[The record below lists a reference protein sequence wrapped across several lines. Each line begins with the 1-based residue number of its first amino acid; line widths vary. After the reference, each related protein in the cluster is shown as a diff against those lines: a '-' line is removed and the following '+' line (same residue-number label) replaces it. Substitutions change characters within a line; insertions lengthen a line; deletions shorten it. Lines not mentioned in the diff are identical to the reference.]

1 MKVNVSL
8 KKAMSLILMTMMV
21 IYANAKINMG
31 TINLTVGESEQVFAE
46 PSTYYTVSG
55 SWYRT
60 GGTAFYISARSQ
72 RSCTITAINAG
83 TATLEWEGLINATWA
98 EMYWTINV
106 SSGNGGGGSGS
117 GNSTDAPDEPSEKW
131 DASGNYSITWYNKN
145 KSEFTLTTDKEL
157 AGLAYLVNNGY
168 SDFSGKTIKIGD
180 DISLSGKSWASIGT
194 YEKQFNGTFDGQG
207 HIIGGLFI
215 GKQDDNQ
222 KYYGFFGYL
231 GNKSVVRNVVLQ
243 GEVYVYNPVYTDT
256 KYRGHHYVGGL
267 AGDCNSTLVENC
279 KSEMT
284 VKYSRS
290 VPSGG
295 NVGEVNVG
303 GLFGWCGSGIIRYCS
318 HEGDVICLQTPA
330 NAGYNDVAL
339 PYVGGLI
346 GYYSGS
352 SWGTAVLEY
361 CENISNTITLSV
373 PNNSKST
380 NHLRVGGLFGQGYG
394 KVQYCRNICNFDI
407 THNGFPYSGPILAY
421 IGGIGGQ
428 STATTINCYS
438 SVPNTKINS
447 TRINEVHYSGI
458 GGNSSTSKANYSNSD
473 ASIQTSLTVTREY
486 DGSTAFSST
495 QMQTSAFL
503 DELNTYSIIEG
514 DGAVWAQDDNGYPYI
529 EKLRETSGINNIK
542 TESRPFGKIHSLS
555 GQFLTT
561 PKKGIN
567 IIGGKKV
574 VVK

>member
-1 MKVNVSL
+1 MNEFLMKALSFV
-8 KKAMSLILMTMMV
+8 LMTMMA
-21 IYANAKINMG
+21 ICANAKINMG
-31 TINLTVGESEQVFAE
+31 TIDLMVGESKQVFAE

-55 SWYRT
+55 NWSRT

-106 SSGNGGGGSGS
+106 SSGNSGGGSGS

-207 HIIGGLFI
+207 HIIGGLFV

-222 KYYGFFGYL
+222 LYYGFFGYL

-256 KYRGHHYVGGL
+256 KYTGHHYVGGL
-267 AGDCNSTLVENC
+267 AGNCNSTLVENC

-295 NVGEVNVG
+295 NVREVNVG

-407 THNGFPYSGPILAY
+407 THNGFPYSGSILAY

-529 EKLRETSGINNIK
+529 EKLRMTSGINNVK
-542 TESRPFGKIHSLS
+542 MEYEQSGKIYSLS
-555 GQFLTT
+555 GQLLTT

-574 VVK
+574 VIK

>member
-1 MKVNVSL
+1 
-8 KKAMSLILMTMMV
+8 
-21 IYANAKINMG
+21 MG
-31 TINLTVGESEQVFAE
+31 TIDLTVGESKQVFAE

-55 SWYRT
+55 NWSRT

-72 RSCTITAINAG
+72 RNCTITAINAG

-106 SSGNGGGGSGS
+106 SSGNSGGGSGS

-168 SDFSGKTIKIGD
+168 SEFSGKTIKIGD

-207 HIIGGLFI
+207 HIIGGLFV

-222 KYYGFFGYL
+222 LYYGFFGYL

-256 KYRGHHYVGGL
+256 KYTGHHYVGGL
-267 AGDCNSTLVENC
+267 AGNCNSTLVENC

-295 NVGEVNVG
+295 NVSEVNVG
-303 GLFGWCGSGIIRYCS
+303 GLFGRCGSGIIRYCS

-407 THNGFPYSGPILAY
+407 THNGFPYSGSILAY

-529 EKLRETSGINNIK
+529 EKLRMTLGINNVK
-542 TESRPFGKIHSLS
+542 MEYEQSGKIYSLS
-555 GQFLTT
+555 GQLLTT

-567 IIGGKKV
+567 PNRSLELHIYKLL
-574 VVK
+574 VKQANLCHCVTDPRLFQP

>member
-1 MKVNVSL
+1 MNVNELLRKSWSL
-8 KKAMSLILMTMMV
+8 VMMAMMTV
-21 IYANAKINMG
+21 CANAKINMG
-31 TINLTVGESEQVFAE
+31 TINLQVGESQQVFAE

-55 SWYRT
+55 NWSRT
-60 GGTAFYISARSQ
+60 GGSAFYISARSQ

-98 EMYWTINV
+98 EMYWTVNV
-106 SSGNGGGGSGS
+106 SGNSGGGSGT
-117 GNSTDAPDEPSEKW
+117 GDPTGAPDEPTEKW
-131 DASGNYSITWYNKN
+131 DTSGNYSITWYNKN
-145 KSEFTLTTDKEL
+145 KSEFTITTDKEL

-168 SDFSGKTIKIGD
+168 SDFSEKTIKIGD
-180 DISLSGKSWASIGT
+180 DISLSGKSWSSIGKT
-194 YEKQFNGTFDGQG
+194 SEKSFNGTFDGQG

-222 KYYGFFGYL
+222 LYYGFFGYL
-231 GNKSVVRNVVLQ
+231 GNKSVVKNVVLQ
-243 GEVYVYNPVYTDT
+243 GEVNVYNPVYTDT
-256 KYRGHHYVGGL
+256 KYTGHHYVGGL
-267 AGDCNSTLVENC
+267 AGNCKSRTVENC
-279 KSEMT
+279 KCEML

-290 VPSGG
+290 APSGG

-303 GLFGWCGSGIIRYCS
+303 GLFGWCGDGIIRYCS
-318 HEGDVICLQTPA
+318 HEGNVICLQTPT
-330 NAGYNDVAL
+330 NAGYSDVAL
-339 PYVGGLI
+339 PWVGGLI

-352 SWGTAVLEY
+352 SSGTAILEY

-373 PNNSKST
+373 PNNSKSS

-394 KVQYCRNICNFDI
+394 KVRFCRNVCNFDI
-407 THNGFPYSGPILAY
+407 THNGFPYSASILAY

-438 SVPNTKINS
+438 AVPKTIINS

-458 GGNSSTSKANYSNSD
+458 GGHSSTSKANYSNSD
-473 ASIQTSLTVTREY
+473 ASIQTSLSLIREY
-486 DGSTAFSST
+486 DGSTSFSSA

-514 DGAVWAQDDNGYPYI
+514 DGAVWTQDEGGYPYI
-529 EKLRETSGINNIK
+529 AKLHETSGISNIK
-542 TESRPFGKIHSLS
+542 MEIKQSDKIYSLS
-555 GQFLTT
+555 GQRLNA
-561 PKKGIN
+561 PQKGIN